1 MVSRGG
7 TTIYLSFS
15 DWPLLHETHK
25 TFGYVILLA
34 VDKSG
39 LLNTRRMTGYAEKK
53 LRTKLTPSPPLEAP
67 APAPGQELVWG
78 TRWSNLTRI
87 FMKK

>member
-1 MVSRGG
+1 MRL
-7 TTIYLSFS
+7 IK
-15 DWPLLHETHK
+15 LLDML
-25 TFGYVILLA
+25 FLLA
-34 VDKSG
+34 VDKG
-39 LLNTRRMTGYAEKK
+39 GMLNTRRMTGYAEKK
-53 LRTKLTPSPPLEAP
+53 LRTKLIPSPPLEAP